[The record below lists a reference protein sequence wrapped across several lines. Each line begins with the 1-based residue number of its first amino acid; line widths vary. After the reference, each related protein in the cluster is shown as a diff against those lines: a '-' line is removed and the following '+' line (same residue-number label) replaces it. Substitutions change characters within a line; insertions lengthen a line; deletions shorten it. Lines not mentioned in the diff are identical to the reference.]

1 MHALKTLIAIAAL
14 SSLSCLGCAS
24 AVQEHWGEAFE
35 ANKAAMIANPDAGQE
50 PDDGIT
56 DFEGTTV
63 ETVMEQYRKDQG
75 QPRGQK
81 KFPTSILIQGMP
93 GSGSN

>member
-1 MHALKTLIAIAAL
+1 MHALKTLIALAAL

-35 ANKAAMIANPDAGQE
+35 ANKTAMIANPDAGQE
-50 PDDGIT
+50 PDDGVT

-63 ETVMEQYRKDQG
+63 ETVMEQYRKDQTKT
-75 QPRGQK
+75 RSK
-81 KFPTSILIQGMP
+81 KAIPTSILIQGMP
-93 GSGSN
+93 GSSGN